1 MEVCH
6 VWFEPHRRRSG
17 FRFIILWACTAGLLT
32 FAAPAS
38 ASHLKGGSISAG
50 LGANG
55 HLTGQV
61 ELIYSSGGACPAAPN
76 QLPSGTVAVSGPSGF
91 SATAPIT
98 GVVTAACL
106 PSTKTERG
114 AFDLDLSSAA
124 DGTYTVNFTRCCRV
138 TPIANVSGGASD
150 STSYTATIHKA
161 GSTVTATPS
170 LTSNVGLGVSTH
182 AAYSQN
188 LNATSAGGGVLTYTL
203 LQSATPAQPD
213 YDATAPGSNIV
224 TIDASGHV
232 SIPAGTTSGLAAGAY
247 YVYKV
252 RVTSAAGDSAEREI
266 LLTVSN
272 NNVPAL
278 AGPSSPVT
286 VMAGTTATL
295 HFTAT
300 DPEGAQVVTIL
311 AAGLP
316 AWAALSATAGN
327 PAAATI
333 TLTPPAATA
342 PQDLTVNVDATDND
356 NAAPM
361 TDSRTVT
368 LHVAPLVLH
377 TTLGSVPAALSSN
390 PSPTATF
397 TGEPTDA
404 TFECSLDDGAWAP
417 CASPWSPAAPVSDGS
432 HTLRVRAALGG
443 QSQPD
448 PVSASWTTDTT
459 PPAAPTLLA
468 VPAPKGTATA
478 AAITFSGEPG
488 ATSACRLDAGD
499 WTPCTSPQRYAG
511 LAVGAHS
518 MQVRQTDVVG
528 NTGEP
533 STASWTVAPAPA
545 PAPPPGAGR
554 LAVQAP
560 ASIVAAGDRPSVG
573 CRAIGGA
580 LKSCTVRAYV
590 RVPRR
595 HRKPA
600 GSLSGSSATVLVLV
614 GYGRVG
620 AVAAGHSEPV
630 RLTLTP
636 RGRRLLDRLGGVKV
650 ELRIAGRATS
660 GKILRSGD
668 RVRLLPRQSRVV
680 TSSGAFAGNAAWMSP
695 SGRRSVSLL
704 ARKLHHVKTA
714 VCTGYA
720 DSTGSSGYNVQLALA
735 RAKAVCAMLRA
746 GRRSLA
752 VRVRS
757 AGENRPAA
765 SNRTAAG
772 RAENRR
778 VEVRLRYR

>member
-1 MEVCH
+1 MQL
-6 VWFEPHRRRSG
+6 EPRRRRSG
-17 FRFIILWACTAGLLT
+17 FRFIVLLSCTAGLLT

-38 ASHLKGGSISAG
+38 ASHLKGGSVSAAI
-50 LGANG
+50 GANQ
-55 HLTGQV
+55 HLTGNV
-61 ELIYSSGGACPAAPN
+61 ELIYRSAGACPAVAG
-76 QLPSGTVAVSGPSGF
+76 QLVGGNVQVSGPAGF
-91 SATAPIT
+91 SAAGPLT
-98 GVVTAACL
+98 GVTVTACL
-106 PSTKTERG
+106 PSTKTEAG
-114 AFDLDLSSAA
+114 AFDVDLSAAA
-124 DGTYTVNFTRCCRV
+124 DGTYTITYSNCCRV
-138 TPIANVSGGASD
+138 TPIANVAGGAAGN
-150 STSYTATIHKA
+150 TSYTATVHKSGA
-161 GSTVTATPS
+161 TVTSTPS
-170 LTSNVGLGVSTH
+170 LTSNVALGVSTH
-182 AAYSQN
+182 AAYEQN
-188 LNATSAGGGVLTYTL
+188 LNATSPGGGALTYLL

-213 YDATAPGSNIV
+213 YDATAPSSNIV
-224 TIDASGHV
+224 SIDATGHV
-232 SIPAGTTSGLAAGAY
+232 SIPAGTTSGLVAGTV

-252 RVTSAAGDSAEREI
+252 RVTTAAGESAEREI

-278 AGPSSPVT
+278 AGLVSPVN

-300 DPEGAQVVTIL
+300 DPDGAQLVTIL
-311 AAGLP
+311 PAGLP
-316 AWAALSATAGN
+316 GWAALSATAGN
-327 PAAATI
+327 PADATI
-333 TLTPPAATA
+333 TLTPPAATTE
-342 PQDLTVNVDATDND
+342 QDVTVNVDATDND
-356 NAAPM
+356 ATAPM
-361 TDSRTVT
+361 TDSRGLT

-377 TTLGSVPAALSSN
+377 TTLGSVPAALSNN
-390 PSPTATF
+390 PSPSATF
-397 TGEPTDA
+397 TGDPPDA
-404 TFECSLDDGAWAP
+404 TFECSLDGGAWTP

-448 PVSASWTTDTT
+448 PASASWTTDTT

-468 VPAPKGTATA
+468 VPAPRGTATA

-499 WTPCTSPQRYAG
+499 WAPCTSPQRYAG
-511 LAVGAHS
+511 LAVGTHS

-560 ASIVAAGDRPSVG
+560 ASIVAASDRPSVG

-660 GKILRSGD
+660 GKTLRSGD
-668 RVRLLPRQSRVV
+668 RVRLLPKQSRVV
-680 TSSGAFAGNAAWMSP
+680 TSSGAFAGNSAWMSP

-746 GRRSLA
+746 GRRGLA